1 VGTVNFIIKSQS
13 IMKRVQLLAFASSL
27 LLSASMLAQGFQLPN
42 ITNPGR
48 SAGITIGVTIIE
60 IKWHSPGVKGR
71 EGKIWGTNVANY
83 DFLDLGFGSTKESPW
98 RAGADEN
105 TTMEF
110 STDVTIEGKKLAA
123 GKYGFA
129 IALYPDSSV
138 LIFNKNNA
146 AWGTYFYKPEEDAL
160 RVTVRQER
168 DLPQSREWLTYT
180 FSDPTSNS
188 VVIALEWEHWR
199 IPFKVESDYVANTL
213 AYIQQVMTGGLGFD
227 PPSLQVAAKWCADN
241 NVNYDQA
248 LFWINSAVDPNL
260 GGMQTF
266 NALSTKSELL
276 QKIGK
281 TKEADET
288 MKVALEKATVT
299 EMHMYGRQLIGQK
312 KHKEAMAVFQRN
324 FEKYGD
330 AWPTHVGLMRG
341 YSANG
346 DLKKAL
352 AHAKKAL
359 AQAPD
364 DINRI
369 SLQESVKTL
378 EAGNPISQ

>member
-1 VGTVNFIIKSQS
+1 
-13 IMKRVQLLAFASSL
+13 MKRVQLLAFASSL